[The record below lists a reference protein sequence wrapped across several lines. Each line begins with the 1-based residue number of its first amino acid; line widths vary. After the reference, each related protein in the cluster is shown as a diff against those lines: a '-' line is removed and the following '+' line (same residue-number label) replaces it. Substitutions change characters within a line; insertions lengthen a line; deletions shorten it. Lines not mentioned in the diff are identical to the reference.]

1 MRIVSNKKGQSLVE
15 VTVALS
21 ILAVVLTGVVTLIV
35 NAVGLMLDSRD
46 KTEAVAYAQQ
56 YLEEKK
62 GSKTNSCDGLA
73 ITPPPVSTDIITG
86 TKYSK
91 QVSIVDSAAFPGAVM
106 VTSKITW
113 LAKNSTPRDV
123 TVKQI
128 MSRN

>member
-1 MRIVSNKKGQSLVE
+1 MKLFSNKRGQSLVE

-62 GSKTNSCDGLA
+62 GSKTNSCRGLE
-73 ITPPPVSTDIITG
+73 DIDENPSEIAG
-86 TKYSK
+86 TKYK
-91 QVSIVDSAAFPGAVM
+91 KEVDIDGSDPIFPGAVLI
-106 VTSKITW
+106 TSKITW
-113 LAKNSTPRDV
+113 LSKNGSDRDV

-128 MSRN
+128 MGKN

>member
-1 MRIVSNKKGQSLVE
+1 MKIISNKRGQSLVE

-62 GSKTNSCDGLA
+62 GSKTNSCTGLD
-73 ITPPPVSTDIITG
+73 DIDESPSEIVG

-91 QVSIVDSAAFPGAVM
+91 EVDIVDSSSIFPGAVM

-113 LAKNSTPRDV
+113 LAKNSTPRNV

-128 MSRN
+128 MSRK

>member
-1 MRIVSNKKGQSLVE
+1 MKIISNKRGQSLVE

-62 GSKTNSCDGLA
+62 GSKTNSCIGLDD
-73 ITPPPVSTDIITG
+73 TDESPSDIAG
-86 TKYSK
+86 TKYKKEVDIVGSD
-91 QVSIVDSAAFPGAVM
+91 SIFPGAVL

-113 LAKNSTPRDV
+113 NAKNGSGRDV

-128 MSRN
+128 MGRK